1 MGYNKRLYVKN
12 RKCVRFLLAKFKLL
26 WYNNVNIY
34 YYYTKYNNIIEW
46 KVVVMTIKDI
56 REFTGLNQDKFC
68 EKYKIPKS
76 TFSKWECE
84 VSNPPEYVRELLER
98 VVLEDFKEHDF

>member
-1 MGYNKRLYVKN
+1 MLNDFN
-12 RKCVRFLLAKFKLL
+12 RKIE
-26 WYNNVNIY
+26 NVFDFYLQNLNY
-34 YYYTKYNNIIEW
+34 YDTIMKTFVTTTQKIKIIEW
-46 KVVVMTIKDI
+46 KVIVMTIKDI

-84 VSNPPEYVRELLER
+84 VSNPPEYVKELLER